1 MSALAR
7 WCYQHRI
14 AVVGLWVVL
23 LLALGG
29 ASAAA
34 GTSYSEEFSLPGTES
49 TKALELLQAQLPDSS
64 GDSDQIVV
72 HVDSGSVKDAAVQQ
86 KAADTWM
93 AGDAWLR
100 KSIFNTARSGFFSAD
115 RTIREY
121 ADDIWG
127 VK

>member
-7 WCYQHRI
+7 WCFQHRLT
-14 AVVGLWVVL
+14 VVGLWVVL

-49 TKALELLQAQLPDSS
+49 TKALELLQKELPASS

-72 HVDSGSVKDAAVQQ
+72 HVESGSVKDAAVQT
-86 KAADTWM
+86 KITDMLATVAKLPSVADVTSMYSEAGAAQ
-93 AGDAWLR
+93 
-100 KSIFNTARSGFFSAD
+100 ISAD
-115 RTIREY
+115 GRT
-121 ADDIWG
+121 
-127 VK
+127 